1 MTTLNRDTYLGNLDW
16 DMLQAA
22 NVLARG
28 NNHPA
33 DEYINDM
40 PVPYELANFFNE
52 LRHKRPTIIPRCDY
66 HPCNI
71 TGQFTRIGIAINDAP
86 DIQVGSIEVD
96 RGKYIVYNKSIRNER
111 YKPKNSKYNS
121 LSSERLPAATK
132 NALRYFLPVRPE
144 YVYAHNSL
152 KGSGAVEKLRGMAN
166 DRMHSFLS
174 ISRDS
179 MFKEVE
185 AMLAAGYTPQ
195 TQEFARA
202 IEKMQAEGS
211 DLRRQSQY
219 RPRLCFV
226 WSKARSVVYRY
237 ADESTFHEVT
247 DMADFPQDIYSKVS
261 MLNISD
267 MNEPI
272 IDVGIRINKT
282 TYWIF
287 V

>member
-1 MTTLNRDTYLGNLDW
+1 MTTMNRDTYLGKLNW
-16 DMLQAA
+16 DMLNAA
-22 NVLARG
+22 NIIARG
-28 NNHPA
+28 SSHPA

-40 PVPYELANFFNE
+40 PVSHELALFFCE

-66 HPCNI
+66 HPCSLS
-71 TGQFTRIGIAINDAP
+71 GRFDRIGIAINDAP
-86 DIQVGSIEVD
+86 DISVGSIEVD
-96 RGKYIVYNKSIRNER
+96 GGKYIVHNDGIRNER
-111 YKPKNSKYNS
+111 YKPQNRKFTT
-121 LSSERLPAATK
+121 LSSERLPAAVK

-144 YVYAHNSL
+144 FVYATNTL
-152 KGSGAVEKLRGMAN
+152 KGSGAVEKLRGIAS
-166 DRMHSFLS
+166 DRIHSFLS

-185 AMLAAGYTPQ
+185 AMIAAGYTPQ

-202 IEKMQAEGS
+202 IEKVQAEGS
-211 DLRRQSQY
+211 DLRRQSLY

-237 ADESTFHEVT
+237 ADESIFHEVT
-247 DMADFPQDIYSKVS
+247 DMADFPQDIYSKIS
-261 MLNISD
+261 MLNIGE

-272 IDVGIRINKT
+272 IDVGIRVNKT